1 MLAFGII
8 DIEPAIA
15 TMKKTVLLSAFLTLF
30 LGLAFDAR
38 PAISIEKLQVNA
50 AQLAS
55 EAVAPARKGQAKQ
68 KGIRKHFKEKF
79 RAIVENAPT
88 NSNGS
93 IALVLV
99 LSSILV
105 FFVMP
110 GVVIS
115 SVAFYVTGLF
125 FAVVGIGKDKNKAA
139 AIAALSLA
147 ILPVSVLF
155 ATLIEFIIKGFF
167 D

>member
-1 MLAFGII
+1 
-8 DIEPAIA
+8 
-15 TMKKTVLLSAFLTLF
+15 MKNTVLLSAFLTLF
-30 LGLAFDAR
+30 LALPFDAR
-38 PAISIEKLQVNA
+38 PAISIEKLQVTTAQVAYEA
-50 AQLAS
+50 A
-55 EAVAPARKGQAKQ
+55 EPARKGKAKQ
-68 KGIRKHFKEKF
+68 KGIRKHFKEKI
-79 RAIVENAPT
+79 RAIVKNAPT
-88 NSNGS
+88 NSNGW
-93 IALVLV
+93 IALLLV

-110 GVVIS
+110 GVVILS
-115 SVAFYVTGLF
+115 IAFYVTGLF